1 MVRTRCIF
9 ALSLILFNC
18 SFYKD
23 DSVKEAHA
31 YDLLIN
37 KLKIIKVLPIRVL
50 CRSLRL
56 ADLTIVTYHV
66 FLSYIYIVGI
76 RVSRELNN
84 DKLGRQTHY

>member
-56 ADLTIVTYHV
+56 ADLKIITYLV
-66 FLSYIYIVGI
+66 FLSYVYVLGI
-76 RVSRELNN
+76 RISRELNN
-84 DKLGRQTHY
+84 DKWGRQTHY